1 MTIRNATYADMK
13 RNYKHLEPSQLE
25 CIVKSSLALTQAS
38 HEQVYQRQPPSSIVQ
53 DAYEIDTTELSSTA
67 VTSPKISI
75 FHPPT
80 LPMPIS
86 NQDGKEESIVN
97 GMRKTWALYQEEE
110 RQKCALEKNENM
122 MITERTLVTN
132 LESDYARMGIVVSQA
147 FRRAMQYQYN
157 YQQTQQALY
166 QCQRSIQF
174 QKCIQQDVFDQRSKQ
189 LECAVAATVP
199 NTSSSSSDVW
209 LRKEKESERVLSLL
223 NLKLSDLNT
232 KQQQTLKDIQ
242 MSKSIAHTLHGQY
255 LHTQSSYND
264 PFPATMSSTI
274 PFAKLK
280 NGLSSPSS
288 VASHIISRQY
298 CGATNNSRRSLVVSS
313 HNSQHSEWKKSMLKQ
328 RMSYAVTINCHLF
341 YPVYCLRFDRTGRYF
356 VTGADD
362 QLVKLFQLGA
372 AINSSTNG
380 SVNANARGAIL
391 VSTFRGH
398 AGVITDIDVSVDNAL
413 LATASEDG
421 DVRIWGLYDGSPVA
435 ILRGHT
441 GGANMVG
448 NFSFPLSPWVAD
460 LLIMRT

>member
-1 MTIRNATYADMK
+1 MAIRNATYNDMK

-38 HEQVYQRQPPSSIVQ
+38 HEQVYQRQLPLSIVQ
-53 DAYEIDTTELSSTA
+53 DAYEKDTTSLSTA
-67 VTSPKISI
+67 VTTPNISL

-80 LPMPIS
+80 LPMPLP
-86 NQDGKEESIVN
+86 NQDGREDKIVN
-97 GMRKTWALYQEEE
+97 GMRMTWELCEEEE
-110 RQKCALEKNENM
+110 RQKCAEEKNENV
-122 MITERTLVTN
+122 ITGRTLVAN
-132 LESDYARMGIVVSQA
+132 LESDYARMGVMVSQA
-147 FRRAMQYQYN
+147 CRRALEYKYQYQQN
-157 YQQTQQALY
+157 RQALY

-174 QKCIQQDVFDQRSKQ
+174 QKCIQQDVLDQRSKQ
-189 LECAVAATVP
+189 LESAVAATVS
-199 NTSSSSSDVW
+199 NTYSSSSDIL
-209 LRKEKESERVLSLL
+209 LRKEKESERVLALL
-223 NLKLSDLNT
+223 YLKFSDLKN

-242 MSKSIAHTLHGQY
+242 LSKSIANTLHQQY

-264 PFPATMSSTI
+264 PFPATVSSNI
-274 PFAKLK
+274 PFAKSK
-280 NGLSSPSS
+280 YGLSSPSS

-298 CGATNNSRRSLVVSS
+298 CGATSNTRRPLAVSS
-313 HNSQHSEWKKSMLKQ
+313 YNSQHSDWKKSMLKR
-328 RMSYAVTINCHLF
+328 RMSHAVTMNCHLF

-362 QLVKLFQLGA
+362 QLVKLFHLGA
-372 AINSSTNG
+372 AINSLGKGNVS
-380 SVNANARGAIL
+380 ANARGAVL

-448 NFSFPLSPWVAD
+448 NFSFS
-460 LLIMRT
+460 LL